1 MSTCLLRGHSS
12 AHNRSKVTERDPR
25 TEEMVM
31 AEPSALAE
39 MVRTQVGEN
48 QGGKVNTA
56 RRSAVAQGGTGLQ
69 GSWTL
74 GREGNQSQRSGS
86 EERRCLQTA
95 GWRGVTGLNQSGRRE
110 RSDLLDSKGSCPWD
124 RTEQCPGQPLGHS
137 GSAAW
142 TAPAEGGRGRR

>member
-1 MSTCLLRGHSS
+1 
-12 AHNRSKVTERDPR
+12 
-25 TEEMVM
+25 M

-39 MVRTQVGEN
+39 MVRTRVGEN

-56 RRSAVAQGGTGLQ
+56 RRSAMAQGGTGLQ

-110 RSDLLDSKGSCPWD
+110 RSDLLDSKGS
-124 RTEQCPGQPLGHS
+124 
-137 GSAAW
+137 
-142 TAPAEGGRGRR
+142 